1 MNDSDVISII
11 SNLQRPNVMQLLFTM
26 KDAVDREV
34 LDMALQRTIKRY
46 PYFSFRLVKTENGIE
61 KVENPLP
68 IVVLDSVDEEI
79 TLGSGKVNYHWLALG
94 CAGKEI
100 RLVIHHG
107 IADGRSALWFY
118 KTLFY
123 CYVTE
128 KYGLAIDPGGI
139 NLPGSPVSPEENVKV
154 LNPVEDADDSLRQ
167 MIDEPFLLPEP
178 DDNPADYC
186 FYKIDIPEKEFL
198 SFGKGSDSS
207 PVALFT
213 ILIAQA
219 LQRLY
224 PENEKGI
231 WSSVA
236 IDARKAL
243 GCPFSR
249 YNNAYVIFLKEDP
262 SILEGDYE
270 KLGVMTRGQI
280 IVQSEE
286 CNLRAIHNII
296 TGLSQKI
303 SQAGTEEERF
313 GYFME
318 IYKNVAGNPT
328 YILSYIGNP
337 EWGGLEP
344 YIERV
349 YSIILPDRLAVEIN
363 SAGGKFCVCWMQ
375 TFTGDKYVR
384 AFKAALDGINVDCE
398 LSGPYPYPFTK
409 CEIQ

>member
-1 MNDSDVISII
+1 MQQSALSTSKNTAPPPTKGSTKRPEYAGIFSLMTGSSLSFPPGHFKMVFIFASPCYII
-11 SNLQRPNVMQLLFTM
+11 TAHIIINLLF
-26 KDAVDREV
+26 
-34 LDMALQRTIKRY
+34 
-46 PYFSFRLVKTENGIE
+46 
-61 KVENPLP
+61 
-68 IVVLDSVDEEI
+68 
-79 TLGSGKVNYHWLALG
+79 
-94 CAGKEI
+94 
-100 RLVIHHG
+100 
-107 IADGRSALWFY
+107 
-118 KTLFY
+118 
-123 CYVTE
+123 
-128 KYGLAIDPGGI
+128 
-139 NLPGSPVSPEENVKV
+139 
-154 LNPVEDADDSLRQ
+154 
-167 MIDEPFLLPEP
+167 
-178 DDNPADYC
+178 
-186 FYKIDIPEKEFL
+186 L
-198 SFGKGSDSS
+198 SND
-207 PVALFT
+207 FT

-296 TGLSQKI
+296 TGLSLKI